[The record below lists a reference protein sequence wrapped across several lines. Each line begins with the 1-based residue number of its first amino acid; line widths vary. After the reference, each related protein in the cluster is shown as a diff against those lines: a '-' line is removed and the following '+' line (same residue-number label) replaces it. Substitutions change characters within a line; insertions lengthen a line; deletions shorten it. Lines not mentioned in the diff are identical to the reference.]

1 MFVKMSQDVKLL
13 ISLFLPLFLI
23 YGVQH
28 VYLVYGNL
36 IQSYGIS
43 HEATGWILSVYFL
56 AAMAIRPLGG
66 WLLENFGIRK
76 TIVCG
81 GMLSFIGCSL
91 FFFKQ
96 PVALLLLGRAMS
108 GAGFGI
114 CSTGLFSYQG
124 LCVSEKMRGAMFSLL
139 VVGGVL
145 PISTITPIGEWLLLN
160 SHDTLFFAIGPIL
173 SALCCYLGGRIN
185 VTATGQMRYKED
197 KPWGTYSEL
206 FSSRTFL
213 FLVLTGTI
221 IGLVDALM
229 ISISLLSAEK
239 GIAASYFLASLS
251 IAAVTVRLAGSP
263 ILNVIPR
270 IVLFAPCGILMSC
283 SVIFAS
289 FFPARSVFILTGAL
303 FGIGIGAGW
312 PMYHSLIGD
321 LLDAALLPKGSAT
334 ALLLF
339 DGGYFVTPLV
349 VGYLLPHFGIAWT
362 FASFSLTMIGAL
374 LLIEVFYWLP
384 LYMKK

>member
-1 MFVKMSQDVKLL
+1 
-13 ISLFLPLFLI
+13 
-23 YGVQH
+23 
-28 VYLVYGNL
+28 
-36 IQSYGIS
+36 
-43 HEATGWILSVYFL
+43 
-56 AAMAIRPLGG
+56 
-66 WLLENFGIRK
+66 
-76 TIVCG
+76 
-81 GMLSFIGCSL
+81 
-91 FFFKQ
+91 
-96 PVALLLLGRAMS
+96 MS

-114 CSTGLFSYQG
+114 CSTGLFSHQA

-145 PISTITPIGEWLLLN
+145 PISTVTPFGEWLLLN
-160 SHDTLFFAIGPIL
+160 SHETLFLMIGPVL
-173 SALCCYLGGRIN
+173 SALCCYLGGR
-185 VTATGQMRYKED
+185 VDTTTTGKTRYNND
-197 KPWGTYSEL
+197 KPWGTYREL

-229 ISISLLSAEK
+229 ISLSLLSAEK

-263 ILNVIPR
+263 VLNVIPR
-270 IVLFAPCGILMSC
+270 VALFAPCGILMAC
-283 SVIFAS
+283 SMIIVS
-289 FFPARSVFILTGAL
+289 FFPARSVFIVSGAL

-321 LLDAALLPKGSAT
+321 LLDGPLLPKGSAT

-339 DGGYFVTPLV
+339 DGAYFVTPLV
-349 VGYLLPHFGIAWT
+349 VGYLLPHLGIAWT
-362 FASFSLTMIGAL
+362 FVSISIAMSGVL
-374 LLIEVFYWLP
+374 LLLEIFYWLP